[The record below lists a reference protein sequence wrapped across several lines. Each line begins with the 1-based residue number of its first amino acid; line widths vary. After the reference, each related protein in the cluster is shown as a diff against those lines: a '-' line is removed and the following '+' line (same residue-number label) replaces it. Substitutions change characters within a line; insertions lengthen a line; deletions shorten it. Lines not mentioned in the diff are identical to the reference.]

1 MKSITAS
8 VLMVFLFCTT
18 GFALDTSYDTGKT
31 QKHEKEQTQSMRR
44 TQEKRKTKGKR
55 KSTTSS
61 TGVDK
66 QAADTLKQLGQA
78 MQSHG
83 FEITVD
89 LKGLF
94 LDRIAELE
102 KRSRRPFCDCKI
114 ATKPVLPRD
123 IGLSA
128 EIAPGVID
136 TIKAQYI
143 SQAAQY
149 NAPVTDLADE
159 QAVRHYIQ
167 CLSYY
172 GALIGEAYLNLNHDL
187 QALDALQK
195 DKSGKITVS
204 GIGYDDLCVLADG
217 ALKQAMVRIKNPYIQ
232 TLYSQAQRAKSEC
245 VLAGAP
251 EKIRCGTVTLI
262 LGPVPQLDVLGV
274 RFFSENTFAGFSAT
288 YRVNASWS
296 YSDVLEALRST
307 TRYRKFAEDV
317 AQYSERLVALGR
329 AREAVMLKKKAFEL
343 AKTGKQ
349 VISPS
354 RLIPGLGE

>member
-128 EIAPGVID
+128 EIAP
-136 TIKAQYI
+136 
-143 SQAAQY
+143 
-149 NAPVTDLADE
+149 
-159 QAVRHYIQ
+159 
-167 CLSYY
+167 
-172 GALIGEAYLNLNHDL
+172 
-187 QALDALQK
+187 